1 MFIAKNWVIYI
12 TMNSVLQKFPSLNK
26 KYIDFIYIHITKV
39 LHNNIIAGVTK
50 LKGVIII
57 KS

>member
-26 KYIDFIYIHITKV
+26 KYIDFIYIHITTE
-39 LHNNIIAGVTK
+39 LPHNNIIAGVN
-50 LKGVIII
+50 
-57 KS
+57 